1 MKAMWAAASGMKSLQ
16 HKIDTISNNLA
27 NVNTT
32 GFKKQRIE
40 FKDLLYEKL
49 QSNQILDGDGRPTSI
64 EIGQGVL
71 TSSTTRSFG
80 VGNMEATNNDLDVAI
95 NGSGFFA
102 VLDAQGETRYTKDGS
117 FKLGVDDTTSQLVTA
132 DGYKIQGSGGNIE
145 LGESVAKVDISKAGE
160 IVVTRTTG
168 EKETV
173 AQLEL
178 FSFANPSGLESIGS
192 NLYKNTPAAGTAVSN
207 QEVASGEIW
216 QGFLE
221 SSNVQVV
228 DEMINMITAQRAYE
242 INSKTIQ
249 TGDKLLELANNLRR

>member
-1 MKAMWAAASGMKSLQ
+1 
-16 HKIDTISNNLA
+16 
-27 NVNTT
+27 
-32 GFKKQRIE
+32 
-40 FKDLLYEKL
+40 
-49 QSNQILDGDGRPTSI
+49 
-64 EIGQGVL
+64 
-71 TSSTTRSFG
+71 
-80 VGNMEATNNDLDVAI
+80 MEATNNDLDVAI

-117 FKLGVDDTTSQLVTA
+117 FKLGVDDTTSELVTA

-207 QEVASGEIW
+207 QEVESGEIW